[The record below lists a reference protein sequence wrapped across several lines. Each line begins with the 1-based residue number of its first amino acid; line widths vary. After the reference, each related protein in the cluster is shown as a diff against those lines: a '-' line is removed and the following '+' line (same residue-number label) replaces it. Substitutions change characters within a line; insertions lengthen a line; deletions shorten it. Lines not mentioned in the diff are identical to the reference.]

1 MDNRGIIFVEHDF
14 RWVLV
19 QSVNLNQ
26 SVNSNLGL
34 ACGRGAFN
42 TQSFQSRIFMPFVA
56 MQTLVAN
63 NLVNGY
69 DSC

>member
-1 MDNRGIIFVEHDF
+1 MLKHDF
-14 RWVLV
+14 RWDLV

-26 SVNSNLGL
+26 NVNSNLGL
-34 ACGRGAFN
+34 ACGKGDFN
-42 TQSFQSRIFMPFVA
+42 TQSFQSRIFMPFVT

-69 DSC
+69 DSS